1 MRGRLW
7 RLFGR
12 GWSSCGRVWSTRL
25 LALSTRS
32 AGRPQ
37 LVHAR
42 AARGRFCVAATGGK
56 LHPVTMTMRMAREGR
71 RQRGPGASATS
82 IPFGAHQRRLRYRKR
97 LAQCKSA
104 RLPPSSQG
112 RLRVCPT
119 RHLPQEVPGRH
130 ADCALVLPAW
140 SLHIQLAARSFGR
153 SVSRHAL
160 RDRGGRGGCR
170 ERLEH

>member
-1 MRGRLW
+1 MLNRLG

-12 GWSSCGRVWSTRL
+12 GWSSCGRVWSTRRF
-25 LALSTRS
+25 ALSTRS

-42 AARGRFCVAATGGK
+42 AARGGFCVAATGGK
-56 LHPVTMTMRMAREGR
+56 LHPVTITMRMAREGR

-97 LAQCKSA
+97 LARCKSD
-104 RLPPSSQG
+104 RLSHSSQG

-130 ADCALVLPAW
+130 ADCPLVLPAW
-140 SLHIQLAARSFGR
+140 PLHFQFAARSFGS

-160 RDRGGRGGCR
+160 RDRGGRSCR
-170 ERLEH
+170 RKRLEH